1 METLTQII
9 KEYHIVDIA
18 VIVFIVGMAYLT
30 AKGGPK

>member
-9 KEYHIVDIA
+9 KEYHIVGIA
-18 VIVFIVGMAYLT
+18 VVVFVLGLAVIM